1 MILSTI
7 YRKKIKEAL
16 TLALPIIA
24 GQVGQVLM
32 GFFDTVQ
39 IGGLG
44 HEYIAASGFANGLY
58 WMTVLLGMGILF
70 AVSPLVSEA
79 FGEKQGYKSIGIFKS
94 SMIVSAVL
102 TVTFMIVVYMLT
114 AYLPLLKH
122 SNSDNLLAGKFLR
135 IVNFSTGGIF
145 FFMAAKQFLDG
156 MGRTKV
162 GMIITFGGLML
173 NIFLNWVLI
182 YGRLGMPKLGIE
194 GAAIAT
200 TTARITMTI
209 AILYFIWQDKSVQI
223 LWREFKRHVD
233 DSFSYIKPILIIGI
247 PAGLQFFW
255 EVAAF
260 SAGQIMSGWIGATD
274 AIKANNEAAH
284 IIAIGLASIT
294 FMILTGIASAGT
306 IMIGYSLGAK
316 DREGMRLAGN
326 TVILLC
332 VVFELV
338 FAAVFFFGHNLLPQ
352 LYTDN
357 VEVISIASTMLILA
371 AVFQISDG
379 LQAVAAGALRGMQDV
394 KFPAAIALVSYWGVM
409 IPTCYILA
417 IPLHM
422 GLQGIW
428 IGFIIGLS
436 LAAVLQLIRFRIMI
450 RKVEL

>member
-1 MILSTI
+1 MLLSAT
-7 YRKKIKEAL
+7 YRQKIKQAL

-24 GQVGQVLM
+24 GQLGQVLM

-58 WMTVLLGMGILF
+58 WMTVLLGMGVLF

-79 FGEKQGYKSIGIFKS
+79 FGEGHGYKSIGILKS
-94 SMIVSAVL
+94 SIAVSLIL
-102 TVTFMIVVYMLT
+102 TVVFMIVIRIIT

-122 SNSDNLLAGKFLR
+122 SDTDNLLAGQFLQ

-145 FFMAAKQFLDG
+145 FFMAGKQFLDG
-156 MGRTKV
+156 MGRTKI
-162 GMIITFGGLML
+162 GMVITFGGLMM
-173 NIFLNWVLI
+173 NVFLNWVLI
-182 YGRLGMPKLGIE
+182 YGNLGMPKLGIR

-200 TTARITMTI
+200 TTARISMTI
-209 AILYFIWQDKSVQI
+209 AILVFIWQDVRIKA
-223 LWREFKRHVD
+223 LRKEFQKHLGENLG
-233 DSFSYIKPILIIGI
+233 YIRPILIIGI

-260 SAGQIMSGWIGATD
+260 NAGQIMSGWISTEA
-274 AIKANNEAAH
+274 EAAH
-284 IIAIGLASIT
+284 MIAIGLASIT
-294 FMILTGIASAGT
+294 FMVLTGISAAGT

-316 DREGMRLAGN
+316 DREGMRIAGN
-326 TVILLC
+326 TVLILC
-332 VVFELV
+332 VAFEMV
-338 FAAVFFFGHNLLPQ
+338 FAGIFFAFHSLLPL
-352 LYTDN
+352 LYTDH
-357 VEVISIASTMLILA
+357 VGVITLASTMLIMA
-371 AVFQISDG
+371 AFFQISDG

-394 KFPAAIALVSYWGVM
+394 KFPAVIAFISYWLVM
-409 IPTCYILA
+409 IPSSYILA
-417 IPLHM
+417 FPMHL

-436 LAAVLQLIRFRIMI
+436 LAAVLQLIRFKIML

>member
-1 MILSTI
+1 MLLSTT
-7 YRKKIKEAL
+7 YRDKIKEAL

-58 WMTVLLGMGILF
+58 WMTVLLGMGVLF

-79 FGEKQGYKSIGIFKS
+79 FGEGKGYKSIGILKS
-94 SMIVSAVL
+94 SLVVSAIL
-102 TVTFMIVVYMLT
+102 TVVFMLVIWGLI

-122 SNSDNLLAGKFLR
+122 SDTDNLLATKFLR

-145 FFMAAKQFLDG
+145 FFMAGKQFLDG
-156 MGRTKV
+156 MGRTRI
-162 GMIITFGGLML
+162 GMVITIGGLLL

-182 YGRLGMPKLGIE
+182 YGKLGMPKMGIE

-200 TTARITMTI
+200 TTARIAMTI
-209 AILYFIWQDKSVQI
+209 AILFFIWQDTLVKE
-223 LWREFKRHVD
+223 LRHEFRKHINESL
-233 DSFSYIKPILIIGI
+233 SFIKPILVIGI

-260 SAGQIMSGWIGATD
+260 NAGQIMSGWISTEA
-274 AIKANNEAAH
+274 EAAH
-284 IIAIGLASIT
+284 MISIGLASIT
-294 FMILTGIASAGT
+294 FMVLTGISAAGT

-316 DREGMRLAGN
+316 DREGMRIAGN
-326 TVILLC
+326 TVIMIC
-332 VVFELV
+332 VAFELV
-338 FAAVFFFGHNLLPQ
+338 FAGIFFTCHGLLPY

-357 VEVISIASTMLILA
+357 AAVVSLASTMLILA
-371 AVFQISDG
+371 AFFQISDG

-394 KFPAAIALVSYWGVM
+394 KFPAVIAFISYWLVM
-409 IPTCYILA
+409 IPACYILA
-417 IPLHM
+417 FPMHM

-436 LAAVLQLIRFRIMI
+436 LAAVLQLIRFRIML